1 MKYSGHRKLLCELSK
16 LSTLN
21 DFTLLRY
28 QKNTDTSILVYKQR
42 QQRTGFNMY
51 TENAQ
56 QQLTFLAL
64 LPCNNICVMCMY
76 VYCRSTDETLSWTS
90 RTVREL
96 CRFKE
101 RLDNHLIPQVYY
113 SAGSRRGWII
123 ILYPRYITLQ
133 VQGEG
138 G

>member
-28 QKNTDTSILVYKQR
+28 QKNTHTSILVYKQR
-42 QQRTGFNMY
+42 QQRTGFNI
-51 TENAQ
+51 TSIN
-56 QQLTFLAL
+56 FPCL